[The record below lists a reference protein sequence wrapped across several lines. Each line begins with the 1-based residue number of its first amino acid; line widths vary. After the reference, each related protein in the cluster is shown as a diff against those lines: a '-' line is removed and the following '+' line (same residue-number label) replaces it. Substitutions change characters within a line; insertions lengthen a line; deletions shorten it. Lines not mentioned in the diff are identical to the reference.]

1 MLPDVAK
8 AVRLQEIDQ
17 QTDALQK
24 EVSALPKHIAE
35 IEKKLDSHQRRL
47 EADRSALAGNQKER
61 KRLDGEIQIQ
71 QQKISKLRDQMLGA
85 KTNDQY
91 RAFQNEITFCETEIR
106 KFEDRIL
113 DLMGESETLEK
124 AVKTAEEALK
134 VERSQVETEKEQ
146 ARERTAIDLEKMA
159 VLGKTRAELTG
170 DMSPKVLALYQ
181 RLRKAR
187 GVAVAEVVDG
197 RCRVCHITVRLQYLQ
212 DLKDD
217 REVMTCESCGRILF
231 YNPPVQVEDIAG
243 AAAQP

>member
-47 EADRSALAGNQKER
+47 EADRAALAGNQKER
-61 KRLDGEIQIQ
+61 KRLDGEIQMQ

-91 RAFQNEITFCETEIR
+91 RAFQNEITFCENEIR

-113 DLMGESETLEK
+113 DMMGDSESLEK
-124 AVKTAEEALK
+124 AVKLAEDSLK
-134 VERSQVETEKEQ
+134 VERAQVEKEKAE
-146 ARERTAIDLEKMA
+146 ARDRTAVDQEKMA
-159 VLGKTRAELTG
+159 ALGKTRTELVAG
-170 DMSPKVLALYQ
+170 MSPKVLSLYQ
-181 RLRKAR
+181 RLRKSR
-187 GVAVAEVVDG
+187 GTSVAEVVDG
-197 RCRVCHITVRLQYLQ
+197 RCKVCHITVRLQYLQ
-212 DLKDD
+212 DLKED
-217 REVMTCESCGRILF
+217 REVMVCESCGRILF

-243 AAAQP
+243 AATQP